1 MQPKFLVWKIG
12 WAIVSLSEIEG
23 MCGKNKKLWYI
34 IFLRLLKCP
43 CTNRGGNTC
52 RVLGTSRDRNVHMGA
67 VSFQRDLKS
76 RTRSDHKEN
85 QRECKR
91 EESSKETK
99 RNNH

>member
-43 CTNRGGNTC
+43 CTNREGILAEFWALAEIEMYTWELSAFRGI
-52 RVLGTSRDRNVHMGA
+52 
-67 VSFQRDLKS
+67 
-76 RTRSDHKEN
+76 
-85 QRECKR
+85 
-91 EESSKETK
+91 
-99 RNNH
+99 